1 MKQRLKGLLALVLSL
16 VMVFALATNAW
27 AAVKIGGVEVEADK
41 HWKYDQNSGNM
52 WTQGDADNYNV
63 YLKNGTLTLN
73 DFTVDIGGG
82 SPAISSDQPLTINL
96 IGSNSVTGSYA
107 GDSGNVNAISVDGA
121 LTIEGTGSLTAS
133 GTKSGIESTGDLT
146 ISGATVNAK
155 GYVYGIY
162 SHNTTT
168 FTGGEVEATGRNSG
182 ILADKV
188 TISGG
193 TVTAGS
199 ATDNGSGDVT
209 YNSSFGIKADSSI
222 SITGGTVTA
231 TGSDAIAINEHTTTG
246 TISISGAT
254 TTVTA
259 NGGNSGIYA
268 KGSVSITGGSVI
280 ATATEDVGWG
290 IYGGSNVTIKDG
302 AKVVAKAGDNGI
314 GIGTIYS
321 TASASSANT
330 IVISGEGTE
339 VEAGCKTGL
348 SAFTVNILENSTV
361 TITTNATAPAVGKAI
376 DATTLN
382 FGSNW
387 YQWSTNN
394 PGETTPISSETKA
407 FALNNYGG
415 TGQNPAPTSLTI
427 GKITYTVTFDANGH
441 GTAPTAQTVA
451 SGATAS
457 EPTAPTADGWTFG
470 GWYKEAGCSNAFD
483 FNTAITGNIT
493 LYAKWTENS
502 GGVPGNQQPSYNYP
516 IYIPTVEDEP
526 EVTAPKTFDGGI
538 ASAVVVTILSATG
551 GAWLAKKKD

>member
-1 MKQRLKGLLALVLSL
+1 MKHRLKGLLALVLSL
-16 VMVFALATNAW
+16 VMVLGMVTVSTASQSSGGGSASTTYP
-27 AAVKIGGVEVEADK
+27 VKIGGVELT
-41 HWKYDQNSGNM
+41 S
-52 WTQGDADNYNV
+52 DNISSYAGISFTPTDGTNPA
-63 YLKNGTLTLN
+63 TLTLN
-73 DFTVDIGGG
+73 DFTYNGTEIGISADVDLIIKLIGENNT
-82 SPAISSDQPLTINL
+82 ITTTSDKGVSVSGNL
-96 IGSNSVTGSYA
+96 IIEGSNG
-107 GDSGNVNAISVDGA
+107 
-121 LTIEGTGSLTAS
+121 
-133 GTKSGIESTGDLT
+133 K
-146 ISGATVNAK
+146 
-155 GYVYGIY
+155 
-162 SHNTTT
+162 
-168 FTGGEVEATGRNSG
+168 
-182 ILADKV
+182 
-188 TISGG
+188 
-193 TVTAGS
+193 
-199 ATDNGSGDVT
+199 
-209 YNSSFGIKADSSI
+209 
-222 SITGGTVTA
+222 VTA
-231 TGSDAIAINEHTTTG
+231 TG
-246 TISISGAT
+246 
-254 TTVTA
+254 VKY
-259 NGGNSGIYA
+259 GIYA
-268 KGSVSITGGSVI
+268 DTVTITGGSVL
-280 ATATEDVGWG
+280 TNSTNDDGWG
-290 IYGGSNVTIKDG
+290 IYGGGNVTIKDG

-526 EVTAPKTFDGGI
+526 EVTTPNTFDGGI

>member
-1 MKQRLKGLLALVLSL
+1 MKHRLKGLLALVLSL
-16 VMVFALATNAW
+16 TMVFALATNAW
-27 AAVKIGGVEVEADK
+27 AAVWIDNVELKQENNYSVKGTNDQGTAT
-41 HWKYDQNSGNM
+41 YDPDTN
-52 WTQGDADNYNV
+52 
-63 YLKNGTLTLN
+63 TLTLN
-73 DFTVDIGGG
+73 GF
-82 SPAISSDQPLTINL
+82 AYSDTDGIRSDSNL
-96 IGSNSVTGSYA
+96 IIKLIGVNSVTASDTASSNGATAITVY
-107 GDSGNVNAISVDGA
+107 GN
-121 LTIEGTGSLTAS
+121 LTIKGDNGSSLTAS
-133 GTKSGIESTGDLT
+133 GTSRGIDAGNVTIESG
-146 ISGATVNAK
+146 K
-155 GYVYGIY
+155 
-162 SHNTTT
+162 
-168 FTGGEVEATGRNSG
+168 
-182 ILADKV
+182 
-188 TISGG
+188 
-193 TVTAGS
+193 
-199 ATDNGSGDVT
+199 
-209 YNSSFGIKADSSI
+209 
-222 SITGGTVTA
+222 VTA
-231 TGSDAIAINEHTTTG
+231 TGGDCGIYVFDPYSSGG
-246 TISISGAT
+246 TLVISGGSVEAY
-254 TTVTA
+254 A
-259 NGGNSGIYA
+259 NDGIGIYA
-268 KGSVSITGGSVI
+268 PYGEIAIGGANNPTV
-280 ATATEDVGWG
+280 EVGC
-290 IYGGSNVTIKDG
+290 
-302 AKVVAKAGDNGI
+302 A
-314 GIGTIYS
+314 
-321 TASASSANT
+321 
-330 IVISGEGTE
+330 
-339 VEAGCKTGL
+339 TGL

-382 FGSNW
+382 FGRNW

-526 EVTAPKTFDGGI
+526 EGEKVTSSNTFDGGI